1 MRPRFPGGT
10 TPGFPGG
17 IETVVTLRLW
27 GVGQQCPPAVAGPH
41 GHHGWLHRAR
51 GVISGEAPVKDWGH
65 CVLGSGCVVSSP
77 SDQAHGNLDKDCG
90 DGNITQYTV
99 RAHSNLDTKIAA
111 TLPNKG
117 SITSNLFHGLV
128 TNKF

>member
-1 MRPRFPGGT
+1 MGATTGCRDMLARSFVGFFAMCPRFPGGT

-51 GVISGEAPVKDWGH
+51 GVISDKAPVKDWGH
-65 CVLGSGCVVSSP
+65 CVLGGGCVVRSP
-77 SDQAHGNLDKDCG
+77 SDQAHSNLDKNCD
-90 DGNITQYTV
+90 DLIY
-99 RAHSNLDTKIAA
+99 RSNK
-111 TLPNKG
+111 
-117 SITSNLFHGLV
+117 
-128 TNKF
+128 

>member
-1 MRPRFPGGT
+1 MGATTGCRDMLAQSFVGFFAMCPRFPGGT

-51 GVISGEAPVKDWGH
+51 GVISDKAPVKDWGH
-65 CVLGSGCVVSSP
+65 CIFSWWLRCKFPIRSGP
-77 SDQAHGNLDKDCG
+77 RQ
-90 DGNITQYTV
+90 
-99 RAHSNLDTKIAA
+99 
-111 TLPNKG
+111 P
-117 SITSNLFHGLV
+117 
-128 TNKF
+128 